1 MRELIENERGFIR
14 SVAMRLDPAE
24 RDKLPHDLTTARV
37 ESIAYDDSLLVL
49 HLDGYQRP
57 AEWGQ
62 HTYPL
67 EGTMRDMDG
76 AVVDVLLLADAAHR
90 LYQLEFVRY
99 SDGPLLRPNW
109 STLEIAH
116 CSTRQGAK

>member
-1 MRELIENERGFIR
+1 MF
-14 SVAMRLDPAE
+14 
-24 RDKLPHDLTTARV
+24 
-37 ESIAYDDSLLVL
+37 
-49 HLDGYQRP
+49 
-57 AEWGQ
+57 
-62 HTYPL
+62 
-67 EGTMRDMDG
+67 
-76 AVVDVLLLADAAHR
+76 LADAAHR

>member
-24 RDKLPHDLTTARV
+24 RDKLLHDLTTARV

-62 HTYPL
+62 HTYPQ
-67 EGTMRDMDG
+67 GYGRSG
-76 AVVDVLLLADAAHR
+76 GGCSAACGR
-90 LYQLEFVRY
+90 
-99 SDGPLLRPNW
+99 GPPALPTRVCSLLRRPFAAAELVD
-109 STLEIAH
+109 S
-116 CSTRQGAK
+116 

>member
-1 MRELIENERGFIR
+1 MAINGLPSGDSTRIR
-14 SVAMRLDPAE
+14 
-24 RDKLPHDLTTARV
+24 
-37 ESIAYDDSLLVL
+37 
-49 HLDGYQRP
+49 
-57 AEWGQ
+57 
-62 HTYPL
+62 
-67 EGTMRDMDG
+67 RDMDG